1 MKKLPFLAATALIV
15 GIAGAA
21 ALAQPGADAPRP
33 DRNADQTRAEAI
45 AQIQRRF
52 QRLDLDHDGRFTREE
67 SQQIRAQMRQRMAD
81 RMFDRMDADH
91 DGSITREEMNQTRAA
106 RQQARPG
113 EGGRHHP
120 RMHRRSGHHA
130 RSGGGRMFGEQG
142 YVTLDQMQARALARF
157 DRLDANHDGTVTAT
171 ERQQA
176 RSAMR
181 QRMRERRS
189 RMHQPQGEAPS
200 AADGDST
207 AE

>member
-1 MKKLPFLAATALIV
+1 MNKLPFLAATALIV
-15 GIAGAA
+15 GVAGAA
-21 ALAQPGADAPRP
+21 ALAQPGFDAPRP

-45 AQIQRRF
+45 AQVQQRF

-67 SQQIRAQMRQRMAD
+67 SRQIRAQMRQRMAD

-91 DGSITREEMNQTRAA
+91 DGSITREEMNQARAA
-106 RQQARPG
+106 RQQARSD

-120 RMHRRSGHHA
+120 RMHRRSRHRGQ
-130 RSGGGRMFGEQG
+130 SGGARMFGEQG
-142 YVTLDQMQARALARF
+142 YVTLDQMQERALARF
-157 DRLDANHDGTVTAT
+157 DRLDADHDGTVTAA

-181 QRMRERRS
+181 QRMHERRS
-189 RMHQPQGEAPS
+189 RTQQPQGDAPS